1 MGSLSDF
8 QKQFD
13 YISEL
18 KSSLNAEKPKI
29 FCIGMQNAGKS
40 SLLNA
45 LIDDFEN
52 KTFSVSDIR
61 ETANTKEIQYKN
73 IIYVDTPG
81 IGHSQKD
88 NNTVFDSIINS
99 DMNLFVHNTE
109 GELLEEEVS
118 FLKKIQNGWKNSK
131 EFIDKTIFIISRA
144 DLVEPKEID
153 RLKNRVF
160 VQIEE
165 IFGAKP
171 KIISTS
177 SNDYIQGKTEDE
189 LELVKISNILE
200 LREYIY
206 ENKKDIQKN
215 RKYKINS
222 MIKQLIKEINIGLRD
237 FDSEIYNLYNEINTK
252 QKNLFEEK
260 IKIEI
265 NIENTFNRLQNKNTF
280 DIEYREHEL
289 NHYKKSI
296 KTIQE
301 NWNIYSFKA
310 VDEFNAEQ
318 ISEYKKKI
326 SEINYEIEKQLAKN
340 NEIEKNNNIIL
351 KEIETLKTEA
361 ISLFKEKY
369 NETIKFDITYSINK
383 DYKSLDKAKINLSLD
398 SIKELENKLINL
410 KRHRKKL
417 FELKLL
423 TRNLYI

>member
-88 NNTVFDSIINS
+88 NNTVYDSIINS

-131 EFIDKTIFIISRA
+131 EFIDKTIFIISRS

-160 VQIEE
+160 IQIEE
-165 IFGAKP
+165 ILGAKP
-171 KIISTS
+171 KIISIS
-177 SNDYIQGKTEDE
+177 SNDYIQGKIEDE

-215 RKYKINS
+215 REHKINS

-260 IKIEI
+260 TKIEI
-265 NIENTFNRLQNKNTF
+265 NIKNTYNKLQNKNTF
-280 DIEYREHEL
+280 DIEHLYAKL
-289 NHYKKSI
+289 DYYKKSI

-301 NWNIYSFKA
+301 K
-310 VDEFNAEQ
+310 
-318 ISEYKKKI
+318 EYK
-326 SEINYEIEKQLAKN
+326 
-340 NEIEKNNNIIL
+340 
-351 KEIETLKTEA
+351 
-361 ISLFKEKY
+361 
-369 NETIKFDITYSINK
+369 SIN
-383 DYKSLDKAKINLSLD
+383 
-398 SIKELENKLINL
+398 
-410 KRHRKKL
+410 
-417 FELKLL
+417 
-423 TRNLYI
+423 

>member
-8 QKQFD
+8 QKQFG

-88 NNTVFDSIINS
+88 NNTVYDSIINS

-160 VQIEE
+160 IQIEE

-189 LELVKISNILE
+189 LELVKISNIVNLKQDIE
-200 LREYIY
+200 
-206 ENKKDIQKN
+206 KKNLDFKKN

-222 MIKQLIKEINIGLRD
+222 LIDKTLAEIENKLLL
-237 FDSEIYNLYNEINTK
+237 NN
-252 QKNLFEEK
+252 EK
-260 IKIEI
+260 I
-265 NIENTFNRLQNKNTF
+265 
-280 DIEYREHEL
+280 D
-289 NHYKKSI
+289 
-296 KTIQE
+296 
-301 NWNIYSFKA
+301 
-310 VDEFNAEQ
+310 
-318 ISEYKKKI
+318 
-326 SEINYEIEKQLAKN
+326 
-340 NEIEKNNNIIL
+340 
-351 KEIETLKTEA
+351 
-361 ISLFKEKY
+361 
-369 NETIKFDITYSINK
+369 
-383 DYKSLDKAKINLSLD
+383 
-398 SIKELENKLINL
+398 ELENKI
-410 KRHRKKL
+410 KL
-417 FELKLL
+417 DKNSIDESLNQTQSTIDNILTRLLKLEGITFKPSKAVFRL
-423 TRNLYI
+423 RELAKEETWSLIDEVNKKFK

>member
-88 NNTVFDSIINS
+88 NNTVYDSIINS

-131 EFIDKTIFIISRA
+131 EFINKTIFIISRA

-160 VQIEE
+160 IQIEE

-215 RKYKINS
+215 REHKINS

-260 IKIEI
+260 TKIEI
-265 NIENTFNRLQNKNTF
+265 NIKNTYNRLQNKNTF

-301 NWNIYSFKA
+301 K
-310 VDEFNAEQ
+310 
-318 ISEYKKKI
+318 EYK
-326 SEINYEIEKQLAKN
+326 SINSA
-340 NEIEKNNNIIL
+340 
-351 KEIETLKTEA
+351 
-361 ISLFKEKY
+361 SLFD
-369 NETIKFDITYSINK
+369 F
-383 DYKSLDKAKINLSLD
+383 
-398 SIKELENKLINL
+398 
-410 KRHRKKL
+410 RC
-417 FELKLL
+417 
-423 TRNLYI
+423 

>member
-1 MGSLSDF
+1 MSSLSDL

-13 YISEL
+13 YISQL
-18 KSSLNAEKPKI
+18 KNSLNTEKPKI

-88 NNTVFDSIINS
+88 NNTVYDSIINS

-160 VQIEE
+160 IQIEE

-189 LELVKISNILE
+189 LELVKISNIVNLKQDIE
-200 LREYIY
+200 
-206 ENKKDIQKN
+206 KKNLDFKKS

-222 MIKQLIKEINIGLRD
+222 LIDKTLAEIENKLLL
-237 FDSEIYNLYNEINTK
+237 NN
-252 QKNLFEEK
+252 EK
-260 IKIEI
+260 I
-265 NIENTFNRLQNKNTF
+265 
-280 DIEYREHEL
+280 D
-289 NHYKKSI
+289 
-296 KTIQE
+296 
-301 NWNIYSFKA
+301 
-310 VDEFNAEQ
+310 
-318 ISEYKKKI
+318 
-326 SEINYEIEKQLAKN
+326 
-340 NEIEKNNNIIL
+340 
-351 KEIETLKTEA
+351 
-361 ISLFKEKY
+361 
-369 NETIKFDITYSINK
+369 
-383 DYKSLDKAKINLSLD
+383 
-398 SIKELENKLINL
+398 ELENKI
-410 KRHRKKL
+410 KL
-417 FELKLL
+417 DKNSIDESLNQTQSTIDNIL
-423 TRNLYI
+423 TRLLKPEGITFKPSKAVFRLRELAKEETWSLIDEVNKKFK

>member
-1 MGSLSDF
+1 MSSLSDL

-13 YISEL
+13 YISQL
-18 KSSLNAEKPKI
+18 KNSLNTEKPKI

-61 ETANTKEIQYKN
+61 ETATTKEVPYKN

-88 NNTVFDSIINS
+88 NNTVYDSIINS

-160 VQIEE
+160 IQIEE

-189 LELVKISNILE
+189 LELVKISNIVNLKQDIE
-200 LREYIY
+200 
-206 ENKKDIQKN
+206 KKNLDFKKS

-222 MIKQLIKEINIGLRD
+222 LIDKTLAEIENKLLL
-237 FDSEIYNLYNEINTK
+237 NN
-252 QKNLFEEK
+252 EK
-260 IKIEI
+260 I
-265 NIENTFNRLQNKNTF
+265 
-280 DIEYREHEL
+280 D
-289 NHYKKSI
+289 
-296 KTIQE
+296 
-301 NWNIYSFKA
+301 
-310 VDEFNAEQ
+310 
-318 ISEYKKKI
+318 
-326 SEINYEIEKQLAKN
+326 
-340 NEIEKNNNIIL
+340 
-351 KEIETLKTEA
+351 
-361 ISLFKEKY
+361 
-369 NETIKFDITYSINK
+369 
-383 DYKSLDKAKINLSLD
+383 
-398 SIKELENKLINL
+398 ELENKI
-410 KRHRKKL
+410 KL
-417 FELKLL
+417 DKNSIDESLNQTQSTIDNIL
-423 TRNLYI
+423 TRLLKPEGITFKPSKAVFRLRELAKEETWSLIDEVNKKFK

>member
-13 YISEL
+13 DISKL

-160 VQIEE
+160 IQIEE

-177 SNDYIQGKTEDE
+177 SNDYIQGKIEDE
-189 LELVKISNILE
+189 LELVKISNIVNLKQDIE
-200 LREYIY
+200 
-206 ENKKDIQKN
+206 KKNLDLKKN

-222 MIKQLIKEINIGLRD
+222 LIDKTLAEIENKLL
-237 FDSEIYNLYNEINTK
+237 SNN
-252 QKNLFEEK
+252 EK
-260 IKIEI
+260 I
-265 NIENTFNRLQNKNTF
+265 
-280 DIEYREHEL
+280 D
-289 NHYKKSI
+289 
-296 KTIQE
+296 
-301 NWNIYSFKA
+301 
-310 VDEFNAEQ
+310 
-318 ISEYKKKI
+318 
-326 SEINYEIEKQLAKN
+326 
-340 NEIEKNNNIIL
+340 
-351 KEIETLKTEA
+351 
-361 ISLFKEKY
+361 
-369 NETIKFDITYSINK
+369 
-383 DYKSLDKAKINLSLD
+383 
-398 SIKELENKLINL
+398 ELENKI
-410 KRHRKKL
+410 KL
-417 FELKLL
+417 DKNSIDESLNQTQSTIDNIL
-423 TRNLYI
+423 TRLLKPEGITFKPSKAVFRLRELAKEETWSLIDEVNKKFK

>member
-1 MGSLSDF
+1 MGSLSYF

-61 ETANTKEIQYKN
+61 ETATTKEVPYKN

-88 NNTVFDSIINS
+88 DNTVYDSIINS

-160 VQIEE
+160 IQIEE

-189 LELVKISNILE
+189 LELVKISNIVNLKQDIE
-200 LREYIY
+200 
-206 ENKKDIQKN
+206 KKNLDFKKN

-222 MIKQLIKEINIGLRD
+222 LIDKTLAEIENKLLL
-237 FDSEIYNLYNEINTK
+237 NN
-252 QKNLFEEK
+252 EK
-260 IKIEI
+260 I
-265 NIENTFNRLQNKNTF
+265 
-280 DIEYREHEL
+280 D
-289 NHYKKSI
+289 
-296 KTIQE
+296 
-301 NWNIYSFKA
+301 
-310 VDEFNAEQ
+310 
-318 ISEYKKKI
+318 
-326 SEINYEIEKQLAKN
+326 
-340 NEIEKNNNIIL
+340 
-351 KEIETLKTEA
+351 
-361 ISLFKEKY
+361 
-369 NETIKFDITYSINK
+369 
-383 DYKSLDKAKINLSLD
+383 
-398 SIKELENKLINL
+398 ELENKI
-410 KRHRKKL
+410 KL
-417 FELKLL
+417 DKNSIDESLNQTQSTIDNIL
-423 TRNLYI
+423 TRLLKPEGITFKPSKAVFRLRELAKEETWSLIDEVNKKFK

>member
-1 MGSLSDF
+1 MSSLSDL

-13 YISEL
+13 YISQL
-18 KSSLNAEKPKI
+18 KNSLNTEKPKI

-61 ETANTKEIQYKN
+61 ETASTKEVPYKN

-88 NNTVFDSIINS
+88 DNTVYDSIINS

-109 GELLEEEVS
+109 GELLEEEIR

-160 VQIEE
+160 IQIEE

-189 LELVKISNILE
+189 LELVKISNIVNLKQDIE
-200 LREYIY
+200 
-206 ENKKDIQKN
+206 KKNLDFKKS

-222 MIKQLIKEINIGLRD
+222 LIDKTLAEIENKLLL
-237 FDSEIYNLYNEINTK
+237 NN
-252 QKNLFEEK
+252 EK
-260 IKIEI
+260 I
-265 NIENTFNRLQNKNTF
+265 
-280 DIEYREHEL
+280 D
-289 NHYKKSI
+289 
-296 KTIQE
+296 
-301 NWNIYSFKA
+301 
-310 VDEFNAEQ
+310 
-318 ISEYKKKI
+318 
-326 SEINYEIEKQLAKN
+326 
-340 NEIEKNNNIIL
+340 
-351 KEIETLKTEA
+351 
-361 ISLFKEKY
+361 
-369 NETIKFDITYSINK
+369 
-383 DYKSLDKAKINLSLD
+383 
-398 SIKELENKLINL
+398 ELENKI
-410 KRHRKKL
+410 KL
-417 FELKLL
+417 DKNSIDESLNQPQSTIDNIL
-423 TRNLYI
+423 TRLLKPEGITFKPSKAVFRLRELAKEETWSLIDEVNKKFK

>member
-88 NNTVFDSIINS
+88 NNTVYDSIINS

-160 VQIEE
+160 IQIEE

-189 LELVKISNILE
+189 LELVKISNIVNLKQDIE
-200 LREYIY
+200 
-206 ENKKDIQKN
+206 KKNLDFKKN

-222 MIKQLIKEINIGLRD
+222 LIDKTLAEIENKLL
-237 FDSEIYNLYNEINTK
+237 SNN
-252 QKNLFEEK
+252 EK
-260 IKIEI
+260 I
-265 NIENTFNRLQNKNTF
+265 
-280 DIEYREHEL
+280 D
-289 NHYKKSI
+289 
-296 KTIQE
+296 
-301 NWNIYSFKA
+301 
-310 VDEFNAEQ
+310 
-318 ISEYKKKI
+318 
-326 SEINYEIEKQLAKN
+326 
-340 NEIEKNNNIIL
+340 
-351 KEIETLKTEA
+351 
-361 ISLFKEKY
+361 
-369 NETIKFDITYSINK
+369 
-383 DYKSLDKAKINLSLD
+383 
-398 SIKELENKLINL
+398 ELENKI
-410 KRHRKKL
+410 KL
-417 FELKLL
+417 DKNSIDESLNQTQSTIDNILTRLLKLEGITFKPSKAVFRL
-423 TRNLYI
+423 RELAKEETWSLIDEVNKKFK